1 MANAALCRTSVPTA
15 RRRPI
20 PLLGSNRNMSK
31 FVRISTSAVAA
42 VIMAG
47 ACATAFAK
55 DRTVNVINKTSFP
68 MIAFHASNTGTD
80 DWEENILG
88 KDVLPAGQNVEL
100 DIDDGSGAC
109 RFDFKGVFKGG
120 AEAVLSKVNVCEVSD
135 VTFSQN

>member
-1 MANAALCRTSVPTA
+1 
-15 RRRPI
+15 
-20 PLLGSNRNMSK
+20 MSK
-31 FVRISTSAVAA
+31 FVRISTSAFAA

-55 DRTVNVINKTSFP
+55 DRTVTVINKTGFT
-68 MIAFHASNTGTD
+68 MVAFHASAVGTN

-88 KDVLPAGQNVEL
+88 KDALPAGENVEL

-120 AEAVLSKVNVCEVSD
+120 AEAVLAKVNVCEISD
-135 VTFSQN
+135 VTFTNN